1 MLIKKEENFMAIL
14 TSGGAMGAD
23 TCFNYWAS
31 QVGDTIYNVSFQ
43 GHKSAC
49 SHLVQLSDHQLNQAN
64 PFLEQACLKLQ
75 RRLPKEGYTKKL
87 LQRNFFQIRKVDVV
101 IAVAPLLTDQIVDG
115 GTGWAIAMAQLL
127 QKEIYVFDIKDA
139 LNPSWVCYNYDS
151 QRFNSCDMPSKK
163 ERYAGIGSRKL
174 PPKAEKEI
182 KALFKFWHPQLIQ

>member
-64 PFLEQACLKLQ
+64 PFLEQARGKP
-75 RRLPKEGYTKKL
+75 RL
-87 LQRNFFQIRKVDVV
+87 
-101 IAVAPLLTDQIVDG
+101 
-115 GTGWAIAMAQLL
+115 
-127 QKEIYVFDIKDA
+127 
-139 LNPSWVCYNYDS
+139 
-151 QRFNSCDMPSKK
+151 FNSRDES
-163 ERYAGIGSRKL
+163 ERSFFI
-174 PPKAEKEI
+174 
-182 KALFKFWHPQLIQ
+182 QL